1 MRKIS
6 EWLLC
11 WFLVSYGHGSVNSMV
26 RAYAELRGSGGTVV
40 NETNKRY
47 KVFLCI

>member
-1 MRKIS
+1 
-6 EWLLC
+6 LC
-11 WFLVSYGHGSVNSMV
+11 WFLVSYGHGGVNSMV
-26 RAYAELRGSGGTVV
+26 RAYAERRDFWGTVV